1 MQMAGVSKVVPGGA
15 MPQPASLGGMQAGP
29 AHSERPRTRRLRRR
43 SDRII
48 RLVAVMA
55 ILGTIVI
62 SSVMW
67 QQSQTIAKQR
77 ALIQLIFQDSLEL
90 NKMRQHEQ
98 QRRQDERKR
107 NNSGTSGAAPGP
119 LA

>member
-1 MQMAGVSKVVPGGA
+1 
-15 MPQPASLGGMQAGP
+15 MPQPASPGVTPQTEP
-29 AHSERPRTRRLRRR
+29 AHPERPRTRRLRRR

-55 ILGTIVI
+55 ILGATVI
-62 SSVMW
+62 SAVMW

-90 NKMRQHEQ
+90 NKMRQREL
-98 QRRQDERKR
+98 QRRQDEKKR
-107 NNSGTSGAAPGP
+107 NNSGATNAVPGP
-119 LA
+119 LADGCVAFTGACG